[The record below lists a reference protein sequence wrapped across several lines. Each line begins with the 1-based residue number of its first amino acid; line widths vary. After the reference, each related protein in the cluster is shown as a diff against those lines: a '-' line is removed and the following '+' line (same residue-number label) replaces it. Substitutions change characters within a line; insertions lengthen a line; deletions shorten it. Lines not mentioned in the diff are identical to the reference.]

1 MESDLSLRVLKF
13 VPLYYFKINIVRP
26 RLSEQA
32 ELNLR
37 MGRSVM
43 PKIRIIEDD
52 LFTEFITK
60 NHHQNG

>member
-52 LFTEFITK
+52 LFT
-60 NHHQNG
+60 